1 MMMFLAIKNDM
12 QNSFRPLSRGPFFNS
27 ISISVIR
34 CIIRRRF
41 RPLSRGPFFNNN
53 TNASPEVHYGGF
65 VPFLGD
71 FFSIT
76 TLTQA
81 QKFTMGVS
89 SPFLGTFF
97 QLQILLRGESK
108 RHPVVFVPFLGDLF
122 SIACLRSPSPSALAS
137 TLAAGMGDRFIRHSP
152 SEMKCRFSQSGRASA
167 GICNE
172 KIEMRNGG
180 AAHKN
185 MEPPRRFETSDFLVS
200 QT

>member
-1 MMMFLAIKNDM
+1 MWGTHVFI
-12 QNSFRPLSRGPFFNS
+12 
-27 ISISVIR
+27 
-34 CIIRRRF
+34 RF
-41 RPLSRGPFFNNN
+41 RPLSRGPFFNYNR
-53 TNASPEVHYGGF
+53 
-65 VPFLGD
+65 
-71 FFSIT
+71 
-76 TLTQA
+76 TQERIEKERH
-81 QKFTMGVS
+81 KFS
-89 SPFLGTFF
+89 SPFSGTFF
-97 QLQILLRGESK
+97 QFGGKVHIKKGFM
-108 RHPVVFVPFLGDLF
+108 VFVPFLGDLF

>member
-1 MMMFLAIKNDM
+1 MAVTC
-12 QNSFRPLSRGPFFNS
+12 FRPLSRGPFFNEQTMETL
-27 ISISVIR
+27 IR
-34 CIIRRRF
+34 FI
-41 RPLSRGPFFNNN
+41 
-53 TNASPEVHYGGF
+53 AEVF

-71 FFSIT
+71 LFSIH
-76 TLTQA
+76 
-81 QKFTMGVS
+81 S
-89 SPFLGTFF
+89 EYFLY
-97 QLQILLRGESK
+97 QHESL
-108 RHPVVFVPFLGDLF
+108 VFVPFLGDLF